1 MENINYKIN
10 ELLPNAGSIIEK
22 LSLRGIKHIR
32 LFGKYINIFSKT
44 PNLEIPNQLH
54 ISVHNVIDPNGG
66 GDYIPIKELQIVL
79 KALEDENIESIDYSC
94 TKYYPGD
101 EVNEIDK
108 EKILEF
114 MWDSECYMDLDRDPE
129 IIIGSYSYRYGKSTF
144 LDKDGFSFLLSD
156 SLTESL
162 FLSFVACDI
171 KLAYPSLSDI
181 ANSHK

>member
-1 MENINYKIN
+1 MNSVNYNIN

-114 MWDSECYMDLDRDPE
+114 MWDSERYMDLDRDPE
-129 IIIGSYSYRYGKSTF
+129 IVIGSYSYKYSKSTM
-144 LDKDGFSFLLSD
+144 LDKNTFSLLLLEN
-156 SLTESL
+156 LTESDFFSL
-162 FLSFVACDI
+162 VACNI
-171 KLAYPSLSDI
+171 KLAYPSISDI
-181 ANSHK
+181 VKRDK